1 MAYEALSTI
10 MTSKI
15 LVFGS
20 PRGSNLKPALSKAS
34 QIHNS
39 PAGPFDAFFLLGD
52 VLSSSTPQEVIDELV
67 DGKLEAP
74 ALPTYFYIDSD
85 TTKVPGTIRR
95 LIDSSK
101 NGRICENLTCLGS
114 SGIIN
119 ISNGVKLAGAGPSCS
134 VFELEKLKVQKGI
147 DILFT
152 DHWPEHI
159 DLLSSSAD
167 KIDTVKKVEKDGKI
181 TELGLIFQPR
191 YHFVPGPVF
200 WERETF
206 KNEGFINASGSGC
219 ERPTRFIS
227 LAPFANADKQKW
239 FYAFNIAV
247 PFIPTVLPANAT
259 SNPYL
264 EGSKIKAA

>member
-1 MAYEALSTI
+1 STLAI

-52 VLSSSTPQEVIDELV
+52 VLSSSTPREVIDELV

-85 TTKVPGTIRR
+85 STKVPGTIRR
-95 LIDSSK
+95 LIDSSN

-114 SGIIN
+114 SGVIS
-119 ISNGVKLAGAGPSCS
+119 ISNGIKLAGAGPSCS

-159 DLLSSSAD
+159 DLLSPSAD
-167 KIDTVKKVEKDGKI
+167 KIDTVKKVEKDEKI

-206 KNEGFINASGSGC
+206 KNEGFINASGSGG

-247 PFIPTVLPANAT
+247 PFTPTVLPANAT
-259 SNPYL
+259 PNPYL
-264 EGSKIKAA
+264 EGSKIKAAQ